1 MKVVTIVGTR
11 PEIIRLSRVIPLL
24 DRFCTHSWSTP
35 ARTTIRC
42 SSDVFFERAG
52 RARAGRA
59 PGRHAAAG
67 FAAQVG
73 EILPGVGEVLAREQ
87 RPDRVLILGD
97 TNSGL
102 AAIVAARMG
111 IPVFHMEAGNRCYDD
126 RVPEEINRRVIDH
139 SQHGADA
146 VHRAQQGE
154 PRPRRASSASA
165 SSSPATRSTKCSTH
179 YAPQIDAS
187 DALARF
193 GVGRR
198 AATSC

>member
-24 DRFCTHSWSTP
+24 DRFCTHRLVHTGQNYDP
-35 ARTTIRC
+35 LL
-42 SSDVFFERAG
+42 SDVFFERAG
-52 RARAGRA
+52 RARAGRPPRHHRA
-59 PGRHAAAG
+59 PASPPRS
-67 FAAQVG
+67 AQL
-73 EILPGVGEVLAREQ
+73 LPGIGEVLAEQ

-139 SQHGADA
+139 SST
-146 VHRAQQGE
+146 VLMPYTRAQQGE
-154 PRPRRASSASA
+154 PRSRR
-165 SSSPATRSTKCSTH
+165 
-179 YAPQIDAS
+179 D
-187 DALARF
+187 
-193 GVGRR
+193 R
-198 AATSC
+198 AGAHLRDR